1 MNHALILIAL
11 PLLTLLV
18 GAGLMHGWHTRRR
31 RVVKDWPQ
39 SFNLNAR
46 PLFTTEERLMFRELR
61 AALPNHVV
69 LAKINLLRFCQAS
82 RDAEA
87 RLWFDRLHPLTV
99 SFAVCTPNGTVV
111 SAIDLETPNRNV
123 SKRGQRLKEATLDA
137 CRVRYLRCQAGHR
150 PDIATLA
157 QWALGAAP
165 LHVPGA
171 ESPLVQARVELAEK
185 LHRRRAERAER
196 ARESTFQD
204 SSFGDS
210 FFALDSRFDAANS
223 VPAPLAEASPTQAH
237 PSARIN
243 QAAGR

>member
-1 MNHALILIAL
+1 MNQALILFAL
-11 PLLTLLV
+11 PLLSLLV
-18 GAGLMHGWHTRRR
+18 GIGLAHGWHTRRR
-31 RVVKDWPQ
+31 RLVKAWPEAF
-39 SFNLNAR
+39 SLSAR
-46 PLFTTEERLMFRELR
+46 PLFTSEERLMFRELK

-82 RDAEA
+82 HESEA

-111 SAIDLETPNRNV
+111 SAIDLETPNRSV
-123 SKRGQRLKEATLDA
+123 SQRGHRLKEAVLDA

-157 QWALGAAP
+157 QWALGATTLP
-165 LHVPGA
+165 VPGS

-210 FFALDSRFDAANS
+210 FFAHDSRFDAANS
-223 VPAPLAEASPTQAH
+223 APAPLAETTQAQAFA
-237 PSARIN
+237 SARVS

>member
-1 MNHALILIAL
+1 MDHILLLIAL

-18 GAGLMHGWHTRRR
+18 GIGLAHAWHTQRKRT
-31 RVVKDWPQ
+31 VKAWPQ
-39 SFNLNAR
+39 SFNLSAR
-46 PLFTTEERLMFRELR
+46 PLFTTEERLMFRELK

-69 LAKINLLRFCQAS
+69 LAKINLLRFCQAN
-82 RDAEA
+82 RDSEA

-111 SAIDLETPNRNV
+111 SAIDLEAPNRGV
-123 SKRGQRLKEATLDA
+123 SQRGQRLKEATLDA
-137 CRVRYLRCQAGHR
+137 CRVRYLRCVAGHR

-157 QWALGAAP
+157 QWALGAQP
-165 LHVPGA
+165 MHVPGT

-196 ARESTFQD
+196 ARESSFQD

-210 FFALDSRFDAANS
+210 FFAMDSRFDAANS
-223 VPAPLAEASPTQAH
+223 MPAPLVEATQAQAF

>member
-1 MNHALILIAL
+1 MNHTLLLIAL

-18 GAGLMHGWHTRRR
+18 GAGAMHAWHTQRKR
-31 RVVKDWPQ
+31 RVKVWPQ
-39 SFNLNAR
+39 SFNLSAR
-46 PLFTTEERLMFRELR
+46 PLFTTEERLMFRELK

-69 LAKINLLRFCQAS
+69 LAKINLLRFCQAN
-82 RDAEA
+82 RDSEA

-111 SAIDLETPNRNV
+111 SAIDLEAPNRKV
-123 SKRGQRLKEATLDA
+123 SARGQRLKEATLDA
-137 CRVRYLRCQAGHR
+137 CRVRYLRCVAGQR
-150 PDIATLA
+150 PDIITLA

-171 ESPLVQARVELAEK
+171 ESPLVQARVELAQK

-196 ARESTFQD
+196 SRESSFQD

-210 FFALDSRFDAANS
+210 FFATDSRFDAANS
-223 VPAPLAEASPTQAH
+223 TPAPLADSQEAPVFATRVS
-237 PSARIN
+237 